1 MSTTPSIACSL
12 TASEMPARRA
22 EIAAIA
28 ADVVGADLRLRPG
41 PRTRERA
48 AAFVAAERRCCP
60 FLALELHDDAGALT
74 LTVAGPAG
82 SEPVVRE
89 LIAALTAR

>member
-28 ADVVGADLRLRPG
+28 EDVVGAEPALRLRPPG
-41 PRTRERA
+41 RGTRERA

-82 SEPVVRE
+82 LR
-89 LIAALTAR
+89 AGRARARAPP